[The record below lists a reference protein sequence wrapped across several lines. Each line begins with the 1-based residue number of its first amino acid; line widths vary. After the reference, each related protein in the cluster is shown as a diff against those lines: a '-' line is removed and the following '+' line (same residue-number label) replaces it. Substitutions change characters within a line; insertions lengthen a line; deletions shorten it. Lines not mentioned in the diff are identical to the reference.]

1 MVGRAW
7 QIPAIYL
14 VFADELSEHF
24 AMADN
29 HMIHDAENEELDA
42 RFIVERNDGL
52 LSVVLENSVA
62 GPSPS
67 NLDYDQ
73 ALQLILERLASVD
86 AELSRIE
93 VDSQRS
99 VNLSLEQRTIALD
112 GYPPLLSAVDDLRAL
127 RRKIY
132 SGAATTARRPGATGS
147 GNPRKRL
154 RLFLAFTK
162 RPTPSVEDLV
172 QLIGH
177 DRPIEYDSSLERQSH
192 TSELDSERSTVL
204 SWGTHARSQQ
214 GFEREQALREAVE
227 ERAMIA
233 AEQHYAMAQWA
244 TTRREHDNVGYDIL
258 CIKGSAWLF
267 VKVKGSRRDG
277 SQVIIT
283 ESEARHAH
291 DNFEHSE
298 LFILSDIQIDDIAA
312 SGEVRIISKWDPLAS
327 GTLVPITYYW
337 RPPLG

>member
-1 MVGRAW
+1 MFVDRD
-7 QIPAIYL
+7 QILSICL
-14 VFADELSEHF
+14 ELSDELSKHF
-24 AMADN
+24 TVADD
-29 HMIHDAENEELDA
+29 HLIYDAENDELDA
-42 RFIVERNDGL
+42 RFIFERDDNL

-86 AELSRIE
+86 AELLRIE
-93 VDSQRS
+93 VDSKQS
-99 VNLSLEQRTIALD
+99 ASLTREQRTIVLD
-112 GYPPLLSAVDDLRAL
+112 DSPLLLSAVDNLRAL
-127 RRKIY
+127 RRRICG
-132 SGAATTARRPGATGS
+132 GAAKTARLPGATGG

-177 DRPIEYDSSLERQSH
+177 DRPIVYDSSLERQSH
-192 TSELDSERSTVL
+192 ASELDSERSTVL
-204 SWGTHARSQQ
+204 SWGTRARKQQ
-214 GFEREQALREAVE
+214 GFEREQAVREAVE

-233 AEQHYAMAQWA
+233 AERHYETAQWA

-283 ESEARHAH
+283 ENEARHAH
-291 DNFEHSE
+291 DNSEHSE
-298 LFILSDIQIDDIAA
+298 LFILSEIQVDDIEA
-312 SGEVRIISKWDPLAS
+312 SGVVRIISKWDPLAS

-337 RPPLG
+337 QPPLG

>member
-1 MVGRAW
+1 MFSPAR
-7 QIPAIYL
+7 QILSICL
-14 VFADELSEHF
+14 EFDDELSKHF
-24 AMADN
+24 TVADD
-29 HMIHDAENEELDA
+29 HLIYDAENEELDA
-42 RFIVERNDGL
+42 RFIVERDDNV

-93 VDSQRS
+93 VDSKQS
-99 VNLSLEQRTIALD
+99 ASMSPEQRTIVLD
-112 GYPPLLSAVDDLRAL
+112 DPPLLSAVDDLRAF
-127 RRKIY
+127 RRKICG
-132 SGAATTARRPGATGS
+132 GAAKTARLPGATGG

-177 DRPIEYDSSLERQSH
+177 DRPIEYDSSLERQSNA
-192 TSELDSERSTVL
+192 SELDSERSTVL

-214 GFEREQALREAVE
+214 GFQREQAVREAVE
-227 ERAMIA
+227 QRAMIA
-233 AEQHYAMAQWA
+233 AEQHYAAAQWA

-277 SQVIIT
+277 TQVIIT
-283 ESEARHAH
+283 ENEARHAH
-291 DNFEHSE
+291 DNSEHSE
-298 LFILSDIQIDDIAA
+298 LFILSEIQVDDIAA
-312 SGEVRIISKWDPLAS
+312 SGVVRIIPKWDPLVS